1 MDSPEL
7 GSAKKADSPAL
18 RLQERG
24 QKRSFEAPPWASA
37 AESVL
42 GQPMPL
48 AAPKSMPLP
57 PPSTGAA
64 VDSNPA
70 TLLQS
75 APALFG
81 GTTFKRHADGDG
93 DGGGSGRNG
102 VRVTFGS
109 ATQETSGR
117 PMAESIGSVGSMG
130 SFSSEAG
137 PPEHPIIT
145 SPIRRW
151 LSSMEGL
158 TWGSSQHLLRKQ
170 LRISPVGKLRFNA
183 LSPSPSPHC
192 PRLHPR
198 FRPHLHPHL
207 CARRCPRH
215 HHDVHSRLRPQ
226 IKVNENSKY
235 VDSEKWSFNSRSSR
249 RSTAS
254 YGFTEH
260 GFSASTYT
268 TVGAPSFRGGAPP
281 NLKLNGAWA
290 LGWQRAGRFETLK
303 FQDPVIEE
311 R

>member
-1 MDSPEL
+1 MRTDSGRHGRVEAPGKAAVPPPVGEESPVRFSSQPSFGQPSTGSAASVSFIMKSMSSSSSLLTIPMDSPEL

-75 APALFG
+75 APALVG

-145 SPIRRW
+145 LSTQLNCFTW
-151 LSSMEGL
+151 LVKLHCVDGLNWIDDSS
-158 TWGSSQHLLRKQ
+158 
-170 LRISPVGKLRFNA
+170 
-183 LSPSPSPHC
+183 
-192 PRLHPR
+192 
-198 FRPHLHPHL
+198 
-207 CARRCPRH
+207 
-215 HHDVHSRLRPQ
+215 
-226 IKVNENSKY
+226 
-235 VDSEKWSFNSRSSR
+235 
-249 RSTAS
+249 
-254 YGFTEH
+254 
-260 GFSASTYT
+260 
-268 TVGAPSFRGGAPP
+268 
-281 NLKLNGAWA
+281 
-290 LGWQRAGRFETLK
+290 
-303 FQDPVIEE
+303 
-311 R
+311 